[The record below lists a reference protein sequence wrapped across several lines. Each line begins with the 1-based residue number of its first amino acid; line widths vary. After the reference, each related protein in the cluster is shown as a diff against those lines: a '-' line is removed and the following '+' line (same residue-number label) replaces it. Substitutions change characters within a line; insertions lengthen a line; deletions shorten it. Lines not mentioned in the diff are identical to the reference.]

1 MRELLTNLRED
12 IDLLTCNRQP
22 SPEEMKIVNDIS
34 AVIALLKEMED
45 DARPCKDN

>member
-1 MRELLTNLRED
+1 MRELLANLRED

-34 AVIALLKEMED
+34 AVIAFLKEMEE
-45 DARPCKDN
+45 DARPSEDN